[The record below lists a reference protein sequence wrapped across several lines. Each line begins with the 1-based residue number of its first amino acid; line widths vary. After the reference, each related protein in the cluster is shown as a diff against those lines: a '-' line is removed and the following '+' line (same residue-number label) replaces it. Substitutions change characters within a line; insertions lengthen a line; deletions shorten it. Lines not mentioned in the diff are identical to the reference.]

1 MQLKLRD
8 LNISHKFA
16 DIHSR
21 LRAGPRISY
30 LRDWIYGGIDGAVT
44 TFAIVAGV
52 VGAELSAGVVV
63 VLGIANLLADG
74 FSMAAS
80 NYSGTKAE
88 IDDYNRVLE
97 VEKRHIRQH
106 PEGEREEVRQI
117 FSNKGY
123 SGEELDEIVKLIT
136 THEDMWLETMMAEE
150 YGLSNVQ
157 RSPIRAALATFLAFL
172 VCGAVPLLPYFLGLS
187 SGAVVAA
194 TMTGIVFLLIGAVKS
209 LWSTWSWWVSALETF
224 VIGMSAAGLAYFVG
238 AALRGL
244 VGA

>member
-1 MQLKLRD
+1 MRD
-8 LNISHKFA
+8 LNHSHKFA

-21 LRAGPRISY
+21 LSVGPRISY

-52 VGAELSAGVVV
+52 VGAELSTGVVV

-123 SGEELDEIVKLIT
+123 SGEELDEIVNLIT

>member
-1 MQLKLRD
+1 MRD
-8 LNISHKFA
+8 FNHSHKFN

-21 LRAGPRISY
+21 LSAGPKISY

-88 IDDYNRVLE
+88 IDDYKRVLE

-117 FSNKGY
+117 FANKGY
-123 SGEELDEIVKLIT
+123 SGEELDEIVTLIT

-157 RSPIRAALATFLAFL
+157 RSPIKAALATFWAFL
-172 VCGAVPLLPYFLGLS
+172 LCGAVPLVPYFLGLS
-187 SGAVVAA
+187 SGAIVAA
-194 TMTGIVFLLIGAVKS
+194 VMTGVVFLMIGAAKS
-209 LWSTWSWWVSALETF
+209 LWSTWSWWTSALETF
-224 VIGMSAAGLAYFVG
+224 AIGMSAAGLAYLVG
-238 AALRGL
+238 AGLRGL
-244 VGA
+244 VGV

>member
-1 MQLKLRD
+1 MRD
-8 LNISHKFA
+8 LDHSHKFS

-21 LRAGPRISY
+21 LSVGPKISY

-52 VGAELSAGVVV
+52 VGAELTAGVVV

-88 IDDYNRVLE
+88 IDDYKRMLE

-117 FSNKGY
+117 FANKGY
-123 SGEELDEIVKLIT
+123 SGEELDEIVTLIT
-136 THEDMWLETMMAEE
+136 THEDMWLETMMTEE

-157 RSPIRAALATFLAFL
+157 RSPVKAALATFWAFL
-172 VCGAVPLLPYFLGLS
+172 LCGAVPLLPYFLGLPA
-187 SGAVVAA
+187 GALIAA
-194 TMTGIVFLLIGAVKS
+194 VMTGIVFLIIGAVKS

-224 VIGMSAAGLAYFVG
+224 AIGMSAAGLAYLVG
-238 AALRGL
+238 AGLRGL
-244 VGA
+244 VGMA

>member
-1 MQLKLRD
+1 MRD
-8 LNISHKFA
+8 LDHSHHFA
-16 DIHSR
+16 DIRSR
-21 LRAGPRISY
+21 LSAGPRISY

-52 VGAELSAGVVV
+52 VGAELSTGVVV

-88 IDDYNRVLE
+88 IDDYHRVLK

-106 PEGEREEVRQI
+106 PEGECEEVRQI

-123 SGEELDEIVKLIT
+123 SGAALDDIVNLITSHEEL
-136 THEDMWLETMMAEE
+136 WLETMMAEE

-157 RSPIRAALATFLAFL
+157 RSPIRAALATFFAFII
-172 VCGAVPLLPYFLGLS
+172 CGAVPLLPYFLGLN
-187 SGAVVAA
+187 SGAMAA
-194 TMTGIVFLLIGAVKS
+194 AVMTGIVFLIIGAVKS

-224 VIGMSAAGLAYFVG
+224 AIGMSAAGLAYFVG
-238 AALRGL
+238 VALRGM
-244 VGA
+244 VGG